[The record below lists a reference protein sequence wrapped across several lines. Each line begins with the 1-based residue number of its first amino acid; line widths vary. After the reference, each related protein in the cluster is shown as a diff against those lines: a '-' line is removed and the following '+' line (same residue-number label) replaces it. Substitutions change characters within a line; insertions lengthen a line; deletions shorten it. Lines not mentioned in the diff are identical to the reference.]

1 MSVFWYALFPLGFAV
16 ALGAYFLARRIRLFA
31 VVDTVWAA
39 GLGLGALIYYFMAAP
54 GTARGAAALA
64 IMLFWSGRLTLHLV
78 RDRILAGKEDP
89 RYAALAEHWGSRAN
103 FRFLFIFLGQ
113 IPLVALF
120 LLPFT
125 LAVDHTQPDWRVLDS
140 IGLLIALIAISG
152 ELIADHQLARFRAKP
167 ENSGEVCQQGLW
179 KYSRHPNYFFEWLH
193 WFAYV
198 AFSFGSSLGWISLLG
213 PVMMYL
219 FLRYITGIPFAE
231 RSSLRSRGQA
241 YRTYQKTTNTF
252 FPWKPRPDPDL

>member
-1 MSVFWYALFPLGFAV
+1 MSGFWYALFPLGFVV
-16 ALGAYFLARRIRLFA
+16 ALGAYLLARKIRLFA

-39 GLGLGALIYYFMAAP
+39 GLGVGALVYYILAAP
-54 GTARGAAALA
+54 DHLRAAAALA

-89 RYAALAEHWGSRAN
+89 RYAALAEHWGDRAG
-103 FRFLFIFLGQ
+103 FRFLFVFLGQ

-125 LAVDHTQPDWRVLDS
+125 LAVDHAQPGWRVFDS
-140 IGLLIALIAISG
+140 IGVLVALIALSG
-152 ELIADHQLARFRAKP
+152 ELIADHQLARFRSKA
-167 ENSGEVCQQGLW
+167 ENAGKVCRQGLW

-198 AFSFGSSLGWISLLG
+198 AFSFGATLGWLSLLG

-219 FLRYITGIPFAE
+219 FLRYITGVPFAE
-231 RSSLRSRGQA
+231 RSSIKSRGQA
-241 YRTYQKTTNTF
+241 YRNYQKTTNTF
-252 FPWKPRPDPDL
+252 FPWKPRPNPDL